1 MDFETSIS
9 DSIGYSREALAGK
22 WTRWLIF
29 IICSLPL
36 ALIQFT
42 FDPEMLRA
50 AKPTD
55 WQDILSLIPWPQII
69 ALCIAGILLSFIIS
83 GYLVRI
89 YRGTTPPPEFDTWG
103 SLYLDGI
110 KVTIVDIAWMLPAY
124 ILLGID
130 IAILYFFLINSG
142 DAGSTGQLI
151 GLLLASV
158 LIGLVAVVLIF
169 IGIFYSII
177 GKIRFARTG
186 SMREGIRFSAIN
198 REIQAIGF
206 GTYIIALIILW
217 GVGFIF
223 SMIIGVLSMIPFLG
237 WAIVLVFNPFLT
249 VFSARYIS
257 RLYDTAAP
265 EVPSPVTT
273 P

>member
-1 MDFETSIS
+1 
-9 DSIGYSREALAGK
+9 
-22 WTRWLIF
+22 
-29 IICSLPL
+29 
-36 ALIQFT
+36 
-42 FDPEMLRA
+42 
-50 AKPTD
+50 
-55 WQDILSLIPWPQII
+55 
-69 ALCIAGILLSFIIS
+69 
-83 GYLVRI
+83 
-89 YRGTTPPPEFDTWG
+89 
-103 SLYLDGI
+103 
-110 KVTIVDIAWMLPAY
+110 
-124 ILLGID
+124 
-130 IAILYFFLINSG
+130 
-142 DAGSTGQLI
+142 LI

-158 LIGLVAVVLIF
+158 LISLVAVVLIF

-198 REIQAIGF
+198 SEIKAIGF

-249 VFSARYIS
+249 VFSARYLS
-257 RLYDTAAP
+257 RLYDTASP
-265 EVPSPVTT
+265 EAPSPLTT